1 MLNRSINVTEK
12 LPDYTQLEVT
22 KIVCNW
28 NTSKDWVRNGQEK
41 TGKSLG
47 FNG

>member
-1 MLNRSINVTEK
+1 MLNRSINVTER

-28 NTSKDWVRNGQEK
+28 NTSKDW
-41 TGKSLG
+41 GKEWSG
-47 FNG
+47 KDREVPGV